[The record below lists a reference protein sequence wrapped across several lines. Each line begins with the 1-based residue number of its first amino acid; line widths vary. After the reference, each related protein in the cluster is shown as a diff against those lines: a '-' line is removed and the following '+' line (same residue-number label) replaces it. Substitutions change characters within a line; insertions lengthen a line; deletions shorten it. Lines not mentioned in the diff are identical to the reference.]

1 MLASLAGRKAL
12 VKDRD
17 WTVKRP
23 LALAPRMAKQAH
35 AALVSIVHSV
45 LRA

>member
-12 VKDRD
+12 VKDLD

-23 LALAPRMAKQAH
+23 LALAFGWLSGRTLH
-35 AALVSIVHSV
+35 
-45 LRA
+45 